1 MEIPASASV
10 KVQHITKKSS
20 DELLRKFADDSDKK
34 PQKKKDL
41 RATKRRNKNW
51 AVTSDGECESP
62 SSGSTTLVERRSL
75 LPTRRPAMLQLLRIE
90 SAQLRPRDVG
100 NEFLLSFIEKV
111 WRRTIQG
118 ASRVFIEKHYYRHK
132 ILNRTCLVIYL
143 AHLNPYPSQ
152 LTSKR
157 SHFDAVPLL

>member
-34 PQKKKDL
+34 PRKKKDL
-41 RATKRRNKNW
+41 RATKRRKKNW

-62 SSGSTTLVERRSL
+62 SSGSTPLLERRSP
-75 LPTRRPAMLQLLRIE
+75 LPIRRPAMLRLLRIE
-90 SAQLRPRDVG
+90 SAQLRLRDVG
-100 NEFLLSFIEKV
+100 NEFLLSFVAKV

-132 ILNRTCLVIYL
+132 ILNIDI
-143 AHLNPYPSQ
+143 S
-152 LTSKR
+152 
-157 SHFDAVPLL
+157 